1 MPRVATLPNLK
12 SSPYNPPSVRR
23 ALLQWFRRNAR
34 RLPWRQ
40 SKNPYA
46 VWVSEIMLQQTQVD
60 TVIPY
65 FLRFLRAFPTIERLA
80 QAPHE
85 RVLELWSGLGYYR
98 RAGNLHLAAKKVAQ
112 DFGGAFPSSY
122 QEACS
127 LPGVGDYTARA
138 VLSIAHNQPYT
149 VVDGN
154 VARVVS
160 RLRTLHGNLHQQEF
174 RRALN
179 EELEQIFSRRQPGDF
194 NQAVMEL
201 GQSICL
207 PRAPQCSLCPLSTM
221 CQAYRDGAPEAYPEP
236 RPRRASETR
245 YLATVVLCRNAGWRR
260 PSGKSKIAKRAART
274 RRTSFDFRISIVDPK
289 VCASPRAERQSA
301 NPQVALARG
310 LDEGLMDGLWNFPA
324 AFGISPAEAVS
335 RLQTKLQYMTAA
347 AIKWENPPARPRPV
361 ARLRHGITYRSII
374 VEVYR
379 AEVSGGVAQS
389 SLRWFTLSRLPRSA
403 VSSLARKITELPI
416 FD

>member
-1 MPRVATLPNLK
+1 
-12 SSPYNPPSVRR
+12 
-23 ALLQWFRRNAR
+23 
-34 RLPWRQ
+34 
-40 SKNPYA
+40 
-46 VWVSEIMLQQTQVD
+46 MLQQTQVD

-85 RVLELWSGLGYYR
+85 RVLELWSGLGHYR
-98 RAGNLHLAAKKVAQ
+98 RARNLHLAAKKVAQ
-112 DFGGAFPSSY
+112 DFGGTFPSSY
-122 QEACS
+122 QEARL

-207 PRAPQCSLCPLSTM
+207 PRSPQCPLCPLRTM
-221 CQAYRDGAPEAYPEP
+221 CQAYRAGAPEAYPEP
-236 RPRRASETR
+236 RPRRGSETR
-245 YLATVVLCRNAGWRR
+245 YLASVVLC
-260 PSGKSKIAKRAART
+260 S
-274 RRTSFDFRISIVDPK
+274 
-289 VCASPRAERQSA
+289 SPRAGQQTAKR
-301 NPQVALARG
+301 QVALARG
-310 LDEGLMDGLWNFPA
+310 LDEGLMDRLWNFPA
-324 AFGISPAEAVS
+324 AFGNSPAEAVS
-335 RLQTKLQYMTAA
+335 RLQTKLRCMTAA
-347 AIKWENPPARPRPV
+347 SIKWENQPGRPRPV

-374 VEVYR
+374 VDVYR
-379 AEVSGGVAQS
+379 AEVSGGVAKS
-389 SLRWFTLSRLPRSA
+389 ALRWSTLSRLPRSA